1 VEEIA
6 DRPAAQGRNFSRARN
21 VIAADYFHPPERR
34 DIGSTAMAQVISKC
48 PLTGHYKFMGIDMT
62 ADRFAAL
69 PDSFARQFC
78 PFCACE
84 HAWLKKDSKLV
95 DRRPVMR
102 RGVQQAS

>member
-1 VEEIA
+1 
-6 DRPAAQGRNFSRARN
+6 
-21 VIAADYFHPPERR
+21 
-34 DIGSTAMAQVISKC
+34 
-48 PLTGHYKFMGIDMT
+48 MGIDMT
-62 ADRFAAL
+62 AGRFAAL